1 VTRTGDAPGGASV
14 RGAGSGTLQIDAA
27 LLSGD
32 AAEAAEQA
40 AQREAEGYAA
50 VWSFEGPHDPFL
62 PLALAS
68 QRTERVLLGT
78 AIAVAFARNP
88 MLCAQIAQDLQRLA
102 RGRFVLGLGTQIKP
116 HVERRFSQPWS
127 RPVARMREFVAAIRA
142 IWRCWNGEGRLDFRG
157 EFYTHTL
164 MTPMFS
170 PKPGPWGDPPIY
182 LAGVGEKMVE
192 MVGEVADGF
201 LVHPFHSKSYLEA
214 VTLPAL
220 ERGLAAAGRARGDL
234 AVSCQTIVALGAN
247 DEQVE
252 RARHKAR
259 GQISFYGSTP
269 AYRGLLDHHGQEGLQ
284 EALHRMSRQGQWG
297 EMTGAISDD
306 LFDAIAVSG
315 TPAEVAEQ
323 LRARNS
329 FADRTTLVLYN
340 EASPEA
346 PVELVRKLA
355 AG

>member
-1 VTRTGDAPGGASV
+1 VQV
-14 RGAGSGTLQIDAA
+14 DAA
-27 LLSGD
+27 LLGD
-32 AAEAAEQA
+32 PLEAAEQA

-50 VWSFEGPHDPFL
+50 VWSFEGPHDPFF
-62 PLALAS
+62 PLVLAS

-88 MLCAQIAQDLQRLA
+88 MICAHVARDLQRLS

-116 HVERRFSQPWS
+116 HIERRFSQPWS
-127 RPVARMREFVAAIRA
+127 RPVARMREFVQAIRA
-142 IWRCWNGEGRLDFRG
+142 IWSCWNGKARLDFRG

-170 PKPGPWGDPPIY
+170 PSPGPWPDPPIY
-182 LAGVGEKMVE
+182 LAAVGEKMVE

-201 LVHPFHSKSYLEA
+201 LVHPFHSQSHLEA
-214 VTLPAL
+214 AALPAL
-220 ERGLAAAGRARGDL
+220 ARGLATAGRTRKDV

-247 DEQVE
+247 DEEIE
-252 RARHKAR
+252 RARRKAR

-269 AYRGLLDHHGQEGLQ
+269 AYRGLLDHHGHEGLQ
-284 EALHRMSRQGQWG
+284 ETLHRLSKQGQWG
-297 EMTGAISDD
+297 EMAGLIPDA
-306 LFDAIAVSG
+306 LFDEIAVSG
-315 TPAEVAEQ
+315 TPDQVAAK
-323 LRARNS
+323 LGARNT

-346 PVELVRKLA
+346 AVELVRKL
-355 AG
+355 GT

>member
-1 VTRTGDAPGGASV
+1 M
-14 RGAGSGTLQIDAA
+14 QIDAA
-27 LLSGD
+27 LLSAD
-32 AAEAAEQA
+32 PAEAAEQA
-40 AQREAEGYAA
+40 AQREAEGYGA
-50 VWSFEGPHDPFL
+50 VWSFEGPHDPFF
-62 PLALAS
+62 PLVLAS

-88 MLCAQIAQDLQRLA
+88 MICAQIAWDLQRLSK
-102 RGRFVLGLGTQIKP
+102 GRFVLGLGTQVKP
-116 HVERRFSQPWS
+116 HIERRFSQPWS
-127 RPVARMREFVAAIRA
+127 RPVARMREVVEAIRA
-142 IWRCWNGEGRLDFRG
+142 IWHSWNGGGRLDFRG

-220 ERGLAAAGRARGDL
+220 ARGLAAAGRRREDL
-234 AVSCQTIVALGAN
+234 AVSCQTIVALGSN
-247 DEQVE
+247 DAEVE
-252 RARHKAR
+252 RARQQAR

-269 AYRGLLDHHGQEGLQ
+269 AYRGVLEHHGHEGLS
-284 EALHRMSRQGQWG
+284 ETLNRMSKQGQWR
-297 EMTGAISDD
+297 EMMGLISDP

-315 TPAEVAEQ
+315 TPAQVAAR
-323 LRARNS
+323 LRARNT
-329 FADRTTLVLYN
+329 FADRTTLVRYN
-340 EASPEA
+340 ESSPDA
-346 PVELVRKLA
+346 PVELVRELR
-355 AG
+355 G